1 MARICGEAA
10 QPCPRP
16 GGWPRPSPERG
27 ERCHGHGQRGAGRD
41 GMAGVYCGSGL
52 RWVGCGEEKAH
63 TDLTGAASPHPNK
76 RQSRWQ
82 QPPVLGA
89 LPAAS
94 VLRASGAPVLP
105 GRMGRF
111 AWLCQAGAKL
121 PERSCIPL
129 NSLSTNPQTQANR
142 PGSLPAR
149 SRVSPAQ
156 RSSLPCPLPS
166 QATAGPRPPRHRL
179 RLPPAGGSAGNPWP
193 LRGPAVP
200 SFS

>member
-76 RQSRWQ
+76 RQSHRQ

-94 VLRASGAPVLP
+94 VLHASGAPVLP

-121 PERSCIPL
+121 PERPCIPL
-129 NSLSTNPQTQANR
+129 NSLSTSPQTQANR